1 MGFFSSIGDAISG
14 VVGGVKDFIS
24 DTGSVVGDV
33 ASGVMGLAGNK
44 STNSANKAMN
54 QAQLQLA
61 REQFEWQKELAK
73 NQIAWRVEDAQKAG
87 LHPMAAL
94 GLQSTSFSPVSS
106 SFTPMQAPDYSF
118 LSDMGQSASYAA
130 MKAKDRKEQAEAL
143 QLAQRQI
150 ALQVENMELQND
162 GLRTENEYRHWQLMT
177 AMQGGANQGL
187 NSPASVRVRPDGALI
202 EGQGDSPIKVNLS
215 ETEANSPG
223 KPAVAAASVPEISFA
238 RNADGGYSMVRSKDV
253 ADRLDDDVLGTISWY
268 LRNYGSAYFDNQ
280 DFAPPKSWLPKGATH
295 WVFNSGNMSWYPNN
309 HRRGY
314 NANIFSKLPLGYN

>member
-1 MGFFSSIGDAISG
+1 MGFFSSIGHAIKG

-44 STNSANKAMN
+44 NTNSANKAMN

-73 NQIAWRVEDAQKAG
+73 NQIAWRVEDAKKAG

-130 MKAKDRKEQAEAL
+130 MKAKDRKEQAAAVRLLQEQAAL
-143 QLAQRQI
+143 QT
-150 ALQVENMELQND
+150 ENMNLQNE
-162 GLRTENEYRHWQLMT
+162 GLRIDNEFRQWQLMT
-177 AMQGGANQGL
+177 AMQGGSNQAL
-187 NSPASVRVRPDGALI
+187 NSPASARVGQKQLI
-202 EGQGDSPIKVNLS
+202 PGQADSPYTDKPIVRDGWLLDEKGRKIAVIPSDDLS
-215 ETEANSPG
+215 DRTEDKLVIEWLPWA
-223 KPAVAAASVPEISFA
+223 
-238 RNADGGYSMVRSKDV
+238 
-253 ADRLDDDVLGTISWY
+253 
-268 LRNYGSAYFDNQ
+268 GSAIRGARAKFFGQEVNGHWWHGEEKGFLPY
-280 DFAPPKSWLPKGATH
+280 PPKKKKGFFDYAKDAAR
-295 WVFNSGNMSWYPNN
+295 FYSDYG
-309 HRRGY
+309 G
-314 NANIFSKLPLGYN
+314 